1 MYEKFGYE
9 VGSRST
15 SSKPP
20 GSQTISNMEFPVE
33 IVFYVPGEAQSTS
46 VIAHDSR
53 EYAEIM
59 EIYVRTYKSE
69 Q

>member
-1 MYEKFGYE
+1 MVY
-9 VGSRST
+9 
-15 SSKPP
+15 
-20 GSQTISNMEFPVE
+20 PVE
-33 IVFYVPGEAQSTS
+33 IVFYVPGEAQSIS

-59 EIYVRTYKSE
+59 EIYIRTYKSE